1 MQQVGTR
8 AWRRP
13 ARAEDEGI
21 LYGVFSST
29 WQHEVA
35 ALPDPALARHFL
47 RIQYTAQDRRFAA
60 RYPDLER
67 WVVMV
72 GDEPAGRLYLHRS
85 PSSIHVVDLSLLPA
99 HRGKGIGTAL
109 TANHGHAAMM
119 GRP

>member
-67 WVVMV
+67 WAS
-72 GDEPAGRLYLHRS
+72 D
-85 PSSIHVVDLSLLPA
+85 VDLAWRARLLGWRCVYEPRALAYHVRYYSPTTRAQLPPDVVAAPA
-99 HRGKGIGTAL
+99 DRW
-109 TANHGHAAMM
+109 
-119 GRP
+119 